1 MPEPLFVLVQFVL
14 FFIEVLKYA
23 MLIRA
28 LMNWFV
34 EGGNRLTSFLF
45 VLTEPVVL
53 PIRKLF
59 HKMNWFQDTPIDMAF
74 TFGMLALMMVELL
87 LTVMI

>member
-1 MPEPLFVLVQFVL
+1 MKV
-14 FFIEVLKYA
+14 
-23 MLIRA
+23 
-28 LMNWFV
+28 
-34 EGGNRLTSFLF
+34 LF

-59 HKMNWFQDTPIDMAF
+59 HRMNWFQDTPIDMAF

>member
-1 MPEPLFVLVQFVL
+1 MPEPLYVLVQFVL

-34 EGGNRLTSFLF
+34 DGGNKLTSFLF
-45 VLTEPVVL
+45 VLTEPVIL
-53 PIRKLF
+53 PVRKLF
-59 HKMNWFQDTPIDMAF
+59 HKMNWFQDTPIDVAF
-74 TFGMLALMMVELL
+74 TFGLIFLMLIELL
-87 LTVMI
+87 VTVMI

>member
-14 FFIEVLKYA
+14 FFIEVLKFA

-28 LMNWFV
+28 LMTWFV
-34 EGGNRLTSFLF
+34 DGESKLTSFLF
-45 VLTEPVVL
+45 VLTEPVIL

-59 HKMNWFQDTPIDMAF
+59 HKMNWFQDSPIDIAF
-74 TFGMLALMMVELL
+74 SFALIALMLVELL